1 MSSVAVVGLGSMGRP
16 MARNL
21 LAAGHEVTVWNRSPG
36 PVEDLVAE
44 GAHRAERIEDAFAS
58 GVVFSVLADDGAVA
72 DAILDSGVLA
82 QAPAGAL
89 HVNLATV
96 STSLARRAAAVHAGY
111 GVGYLAAPVFGRA
124 TVAEQG
130 ALNVVVAGDPGQI
143 DRVQELFDVIGS
155 RTWRL
160 GDVPEQAN
168 AVKILGNYLLACAI
182 ESLGEAVGLA
192 EKAGVDPAQLVEL
205 MTTTLFP
212 GPVYATYGGLIAER
226 RYQPAGF
233 TTVLGRKDVHLALDA
248 ADAVGAT
255 LPFGA
260 VLREVFEQALAQGRA
275 DDDWASIAELR
286 R

>member
-72 DAILDSGVLA
+72 DAFLDSGVLA

-96 STSLARRAAAVHAGY
+96 STPLARRAAAVHAGY

>member
-21 LAAGHEVTVWNRSPG
+21 LAAGHGVTVWNRSPG
-36 PVEDLVAE
+36 PVEELVAE

-58 GVVFSVLADDGAVA
+58 GVVFSVLADDRAVA
-72 DAILDSGVLA
+72 EAFLDSGVLA
-82 QAPAGAL
+82 QAPSGSL

-96 STSLARRAAAVHAGY
+96 STQFARRAAAVHADH

-130 ALNVVVAGDPGQI
+130 ALNVVVAGDAGQI

>member
-21 LAAGHEVTVWNRSPG
+21 LAAGHGVTVWNRSPG
-36 PVEDLVAE
+36 PVEELVAE

-58 GVVFSVLADDGAVA
+58 GVVFSVLADDRAVA
-72 DAILDSGVLA
+72 EAFLDSGVLA
-82 QAPAGAL
+82 QAPSGSL

-96 STSLARRAAAVHAGY
+96 STQFARRAAAVHADH

-130 ALNVVVAGDPGQI
+130 ALNVVVAGDAGQI

-182 ESLGEAVGLA
+182 ESLSEAVGLA

-212 GPVYATYGGLIAER
+212 GPVYSTYGSLIAER

-233 TTVLGRKDVHLALDA
+233 ATVLGRKDVHLALDS

-260 VLREVFEQALAQGRA
+260 VLREVFEQAIAQGHA

>member
-72 DAILDSGVLA
+72 DAFLDSGVLA

-96 STSLARRAAAVHAGY
+96 STSLARRAAAVHARH